1 MKAKKIVAIVLAIVM
16 VLALG
21 TSALAA
27 TGDMSNPVTAAG
39 LTLHFGDP
47 KYPPTDPECNMYFKE
62 TASNTYDAIYST
74 NGTTA
79 STSFYPSILAFYV
92 IPGEVDGE
100 RVPVN
105 SITGTDI
112 DFVTYDQETGAE
124 TISTTVEV
132 NDDDFYTIKPK
143 SSNSKIVINGTVTVN
158 FSAPMSST
166 AAPGSIAKAV
176 CGYLPVGQFAR
187 YNSFGWGTIFTDN
200 TNVYDSTK
208 QAKFVSSTG
217 TGTSYVSTGV
227 SLGMAGGYVQFD
239 MGTETVNGKVV
250 DRQITN
256 DPTNPYG
263 IDFVVYGNAFV
274 GNPEAGIVKVSQDG
288 VKWYTLAGS
297 RHYMTGTK
305 WSQNISYIKI
315 TTADTTISGKTFSA
329 AGIYCST
336 DFDAPSSDNADAV
349 NAAIGEATWTGI
361 PQLTG
366 NTYPK
371 TYSTATPAAAAWW
384 PEWEKDSGNHDENYG
399 QVWKINGDTDLSD
412 VSWLRSGSAEVITY
426 KNVTTV
432 EDDTVVLNKTLSAA
446 PSQAQMTDVYQWGY
460 ADVRPNAPTGGTAA
474 YGQAVNPYAVTAS
487 STTEASGDGFDLS
500 WAVDDNGVPVK
511 LEGVRYIRV
520 YSGVLFSAGIFGET
534 STEVCGMYVTSN
546 KISGGA
552 GTTAVPTILLG
563 EGEISLEMATSK
575 GNNVFYIPAE
585 TFEGG
590 FTDGVPVTVTAAS
603 STAKV
608 FINGEATGTYTIQ
621 DAARG
626 VQILV
631 QDGNNAPFI
640 LVIK

>member
-1 MKAKKIVAIVLAIVM
+1 MKAKKIVALVLALVM

-27 TGDMSNPVTAAG
+27 TGDMSNPVTAAD
-39 LTLHFGDP
+39 LNLYFGDP
-47 KYPPTDPECNMYFKE
+47 DYPATAPECYMYFKE
-62 TASNTYDAIYST
+62 TGTNTYDAIYST

-92 IPGEVDGE
+92 IPVKGANGQ
-100 RVPVN
+100 PVTTVT
-105 SITGTDI
+105 SITGTDM
-112 DFVTYDQETGAE
+112 DFVTYDEETGAE
-124 TISTTVEV
+124 TVSTTATV
-132 NDDDFYTIKPK
+132 NEKGFYTIKPK
-143 SSNSKIVINGTVTVN
+143 SSSSKIVINGTVTVN

-217 TGTSYVSTGV
+217 TGTSYVDIGV

-239 MGTETVNGKVV
+239 MGTDENGA
-250 DRQITN
+250 DRLITN
-256 DPTNPYG
+256 NPNNKYG
-263 IDFVVYGNAFV
+263 IDFIVYGNAFV

-288 VKWYTLAGS
+288 IKWYTLAGS

-305 WSQNISYIKI
+305 WNQNISYIKI

-432 EDDTVVLNKTLSAA
+432 EDDMVVLNRTLSAA

-460 ADVRPNAPTGGTAA
+460 ADVRPNAPRGADA
-474 YGQAVNPYAVTAS
+474 VYGQAVNPYAVAAS

-500 WAVDDNGVPVK
+500 WAVDNNGAPVN
-511 LEGVRYIRV
+511 LEGVRYVRV
-520 YSGVLFSAGIFGET
+520 YSGVLFSAGVFGET
-534 STEVCGMYVTSN
+534 STEVCGLYVANGTGSGAATTSL
-546 KISGGA
+546 KVKKGIKTTPLGDTSIVELASGNC
-552 GTTAVPTILLG
+552 TI
-563 EGEISLEMATSK
+563 TSA
-575 GNNVFYIPAE
+575 AE
-585 TFEGG
+585 R
-590 FTDGVPVTVTAAS
+590 
-603 STAKV
+603 V
-608 FINGEATGTYTIQ
+608 FINGEAIS
-621 DAARG
+621 DAANG
-626 VQILV
+626 HTLNVVSGQLYQIITQNGTESPIV
-631 QDGNNAPFI
+631 AVVKG
-640 LVIK
+640 K